1 MLQFKDFAR
10 SENLMVKDDDGK
22 TTMIALVYTSD
33 AIHVGM
39 EYNHYLHEWHVLK
52 YINDLSYERVK
63 FNVME
68 LVFNSDNM
76 KELIKNLDKV
86 LKEGFVCEYEVKRID
101 DKD

>member
-1 MLQFKDFAR
+1 MLQFKDYAR
-10 SENLMVKDDDGK
+10 SENLMVKDDEGK
-22 TTMIALVYTSD
+22 TTMIALVYMSD
-33 AIHVGM
+33 VIHVDI
-39 EYNHYLHEWHVLK
+39 EYNHYRHEWHVLK

-86 LKEGFVCEYEVKRID
+86 FKEGFVCEYEVIRIYD
-101 DKD
+101 GD